1 MLVKI
6 KDIRS
11 RHDMNN
17 IYIPPEM
24 RKMSGMTFHFKCFYD
39 QKNYPGAIFVKE
51 NKWIWPKD
59 SYTILE
65 VKYG

>member
-6 KDIRS
+6 KDVRYCRS
-11 RHDMNN
+11 INN
-17 IYIPPEM
+17 IYLSPEM
-24 RKMSGMTFHFKCFYD
+24 NKMSGMIFHFERFFD
-39 QKNYPGAIFVKE
+39 QEIHPGAICVEE
-51 NKWIWPKD
+51 NDWVWPKD

>member
-6 KDIRS
+6 KNIRF

-17 IYIPPEM
+17 IYISPEM
-24 RKMSGMTFHFKCFYD
+24 QKMSGMIFHFKCFFN
-39 QKNYPGAIFVKE
+39 QERHPGAICVKE
-51 NKWIWPKD
+51 NGWVWPKD